1 MPRVILRTV
10 EPANEFACQ
19 SDEKRCT
26 LPNASRPMATMVRAL
41 RRLSRN
47 VTSWR
52 EMANS
57 APRPMKIASARHTG
71 AVSAREP
78 DAMASITTPDAS
90 GTLTSTSVEAMRAAS
105 STPNRPGNMSQ

>member
-10 EPANEFACQ
+10 EPANELACQ

-41 RRLSRN
+41 IRLSRK

-52 EMANS
+52 ESANS
-57 APRPMKIASARHTG
+57 APRPMNTARACHTG
-71 AVSAREP
+71 PVSPREP
-78 DAMASITTPDAS
+78 DAMASMTTPDAT
-90 GTLTSTSVEAMRAAS
+90 GTLTSTRVDAMRAAS
-105 STPNRPGNMSQ
+105 STPNRPGNISQ